1 MNNAATFQNRHAI
14 LVISVVI
21 SLRKTRTVEPWET
34 CEWRRHRSR
43 YWYVVLSLLKI
54 RFDVFRLRSG
64 RVVNNV
70 HTALAPADFCFLA
83 EIRWKVSRGMKRRWN
98 EWFTFRFEAMPVG
111 GRVIDDTIF
120 RESSQRSLYL
130 RHFSTLPYF
139 SHDGTRF
146 FQAFI
151 SITGCI
157 NIRGVFLDL
166 MKRMKNAK
174 SFQLAHS
181 TNSFLSRDILVC
193 VRSNLYIYIYR
204 NIHSC

>member
-1 MNNAATFQNRHAI
+1 MNNAATFRNRHAI

-98 EWFTFRFEAMPVG
+98 EWFTFRFGWRTCHRRYHLP
-111 GRVIDDTIF
+111 RVISTIF
-120 RESSQRSLYL
+120 IPTPFLHPPLFFSRWYEIFPSFYLYYWMHKYSRRIFRSNETYEKCKILSTRSLDQF
-130 RHFSTLPYF
+130 FSL
-139 SHDGTRF
+139 TRY
-146 FQAFI
+146 
-151 SITGCI
+151 T
-157 NIRGVFLDL
+157 R
-166 MKRMKNAK
+166 
-174 SFQLAHS
+174 
-181 TNSFLSRDILVC
+181 VC
-193 VRSNLYIYIYR
+193 T
-204 NIHSC
+204 